1 MSHRALEPKFSWRG
15 VVLIAIAFAL
25 IGLAVL
31 FRSGSTHDVTMS
43 NMQSVHT
50 PPDLPPLFGSL
61 TFGALLVV
69 AMLLGAW
76 FGYLHLLRRA
86 QSRPRRKRESD
97 SHQKT

>member
-1 MSHRALEPKFSWRG
+1 MRRVVEPRFQWRG

-31 FRSGSTHDVTMS
+31 FRSGGSDAPASAGVAAP
-43 NMQSVHT
+43 
-50 PPDLPPLFGSL
+50 PPDLRPLFGSL
-61 TFGALLVV
+61 AFGALLVV

-86 QSRPRRKRESD
+86 RSRPRTEHETD